1 MNISTHDYISQD
13 LDSYKFIQIS
23 LTKLSIQ

>member
-1 MNISTHDYISQD
+1 MNIRAHDYIIQD